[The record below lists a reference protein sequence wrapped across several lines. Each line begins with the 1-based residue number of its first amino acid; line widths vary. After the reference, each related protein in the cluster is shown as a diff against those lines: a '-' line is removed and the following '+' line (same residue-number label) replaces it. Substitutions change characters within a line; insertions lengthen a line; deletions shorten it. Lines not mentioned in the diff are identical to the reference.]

1 MVANLCNSVLCSW
14 FSTFS
19 FWTEIKG
26 RSQIKISI
34 IKMINII
41 EIQYLSSVIG
51 RGKYWTTGE
60 KTQTKDIME
69 REGKQK
75 LGSEK

>member
-1 MVANLCNSVLCSW
+1 
-14 FSTFS
+14 
-19 FWTEIKG
+19 
-26 RSQIKISI
+26 
-34 IKMINII
+34 MINII